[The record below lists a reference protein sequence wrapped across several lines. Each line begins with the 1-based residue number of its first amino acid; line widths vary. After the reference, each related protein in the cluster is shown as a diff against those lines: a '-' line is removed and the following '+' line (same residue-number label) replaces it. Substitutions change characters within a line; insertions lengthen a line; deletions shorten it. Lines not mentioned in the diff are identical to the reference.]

1 MPDWNNPDNNV
12 SQEDDDTLVTKW
24 LLLGGVLWDSNTIPI
39 TDSPEPR
46 PTRWF
51 AIERDKD
58 ERNGFKNAHGATPAD
73 AIRNYI
79 RKFYHTEGEEWLAPL
94 IQHVS
99 FTTSSA
105 PTPITH
111 PTEQ

>member
-39 TDSPEPR
+39 TDSTALR
-46 PTRWF
+46 RTRWF

-79 RKFYHTEGEEWLAPL
+79 RKFYHTEGEEWLEL
-94 IQHVS
+94 LRDKS
-99 FTTSSA
+99 TTSSA
-105 PTPITH
+105 PTPTTL

>member
-1 MPDWNNPDNNV
+1 M

-24 LLLGGVLWDSNTIPI
+24 LLLGGVIWDSNTWH

-79 RKFYHTEGEEWLAPL
+79 RKFYHTEGEEWLEL
-94 IQHVS
+94 LRDKS
-99 FTTSSA
+99 TTSSA